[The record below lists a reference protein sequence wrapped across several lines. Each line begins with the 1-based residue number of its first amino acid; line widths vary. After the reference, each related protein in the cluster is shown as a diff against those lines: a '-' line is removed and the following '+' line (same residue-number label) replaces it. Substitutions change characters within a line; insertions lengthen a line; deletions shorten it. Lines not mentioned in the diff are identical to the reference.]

1 MKNGEDSNLRLIL
14 FNNLYK
20 YFFNIRNVNWA
31 IPRNEN
37 FFQLEKYPLNVYFF
51 YRLHYIFSVYKNSIY
66 KIYNWPRRETKI

>member
-1 MKNGEDSNLRLIL
+1 MENGEDSNLRLIL

-66 KIYNWPRRETKI
+66 KIYNWPRREIKI

>member
-1 MKNGEDSNLRLIL
+1 MENGEDSNLRLIL

>member
-1 MKNGEDSNLRLIL
+1 MENGEDSNLRLIL

-51 YRLHYIFSVYKNSIY
+51 LQITLYFFRL
-66 KIYNWPRRETKI
+66 

>member
-1 MKNGEDSNLRLIL
+1 MENGEDSNLRLIL

-51 YRLHYIFSVYKNSIY
+51 YRLHYIFSIYKNSIY
-66 KIYNWPRRETKI
+66 KIYNWARRETKI

>member
-66 KIYNWPRRETKI
+66 KIYNWPGRETKI

>member
-14 FNNLYK
+14 FNNFYK

-66 KIYNWPRRETKI
+66 KIYNWPGRETKI

>member
-1 MKNGEDSNLRLIL
+1 MENGEDSNLRLIL
-14 FNNLYK
+14 FNNFYK